1 MKHHDVQGTLL
12 GIPYDFR
19 PPTLAKLRA
28 RVWRPGAS
36 KLSPHLW
43 GWGYSLNLAHP
54 GSWVAVVAAVAVALL
69 ASGA

>member
-1 MKHHDVQGTLL
+1 M
-12 GIPYDFR
+12 
-19 PPTLAKLRA
+19 
-28 RVWRPGAS
+28 
-36 KLSPHLW
+36 LSPHLW